1 MDVTDLA
8 SVEAVAREDD
18 EPVDLLLNT
27 AGIIGHGSTTRR
39 ARSTTPSGRGCS
51 TSTPWARCG
60 CSTPSPTASPRP
72 GGAKAITLTSG
83 LGSIGDVGSG
93 SS

>member
-27 AGIIGHGSTTRR
+27 AGIIGQATTAR
-39 ARSTTPSGRGCS
+39 AR
-51 TSTPWARCG
+51 
-60 CSTPSPTASPRP
+60 
-72 GGAKAITLTSG
+72 
-83 LGSIGDVGSG
+83 
-93 SS
+93 